1 MKQLNTF
8 LEARFKLSEN
18 KTNLNMEI
26 LGGITTFAT
35 IAYILAV
42 IPSILSETGMDK
54 TSLFVATALASGI
67 GTIVMGIFSNYPF
80 ALAPG
85 IGAAAFFTY
94 SVVLG
99 MGLSWQLAL
108 TAVFVEGIIFTLLSL
123 TNVREAVFN
132 CIPNSLK
139 IGVSTGIG
147 LFVTFIGLQSAKI
160 VVPNDNTIVAFYN
173 FSTSNFYS
181 QGITVLLALLGILI
195 TGVLMVKK
203 QKGAILVGIVLTWGL
218 GILCELFGIYIP
230 NPELGAF
237 SLIPNVSQIQF
248 QIPSISSSFAQF
260 ETDQILSLNF
270 VIVVL
275 TFLFVDVFD
284 TLAALIGV
292 AMQAKMLDKNG
303 QLPRVK
309 QSLLSD
315 SFATTFGA
323 LLGVS
328 TTTAFVESSAGVS
341 AGARTGL
348 ASVVTGILFLLSL
361 VLAPFFLAIPTFATA
376 PALILVGLMMLESIL
391 NLDFENYEESIPA
404 FIATIAMPFSYT
416 ISEGVSLGVISYM
429 VIKVAVGKAKEVNFL
444 IYILSFIFV
453 LKYIFI

>member
-1 MKQLNTF
+1 MKRLNEF

-26 LGGITTFAT
+26 LGGVTTFAT

-42 IPSILSETGMDK
+42 IPSILSQTGMDK
-54 TSLFVATALASGI
+54 TALFVATALASGI
-67 GTIVMGIFSNYPF
+67 GTIVMGICSNYPF

-94 SVVLG
+94 SVVIG

-108 TAVFVEGIIFTLLSL
+108 TAVFAEGLIFIVLSL
-123 TNVREAVFN
+123 TSIREAVFN

-160 VVPNDNTIVAFYN
+160 VVPKDSTIVAFYN
-173 FSTSNFYS
+173 FSSTSFAYE
-181 QGITVLLALLGILI
+181 GITVFLAFLGILI
-195 TGVLMVKK
+195 TGVLMVRNI
-203 QKGAILVGIVLTWGL
+203 KGAILLGIVITWFL
-218 GILCELFGIYIP
+218 GVLCELFGIYIP

-237 SLIPNVSQIQF
+237 SLIPNLSQIQF
-248 QIPSISSSFAQF
+248 PSISGSFAQF
-260 ETDQILSLNF
+260 AADKIISLDF

-284 TLAALIGV
+284 TLGALIGV
-292 AMQAKMLDKNG
+292 AMQANMLDKDG
-303 QLPRVK
+303 KLPRVK

-315 SFATTFGA
+315 AFSTTFGA

-348 ASVVTGILFLLSL
+348 ASIVTGSLFLLSL
-361 VLAPFFLAIPTFATA
+361 ILAPIFLAIPAFATA
-376 PALILVGLMMLESIL
+376 PALILVGLMMLKSIL
-391 NLDFENYEESIPA
+391 NLDFNNYEDSIPA

-429 VIKVAVGKAKEVNFL
+429 VIKLAAGKAKEVNFL
-444 IYILSFIFV
+444 IYILSLIFI